1 MTQPII
7 KLEHIT
13 KSYGHGDGAVNVL
26 QDLNLSIQQGEFTCI
41 WGASGSGKS
50 TLLNLMGLLDRPDQ
64 GRIAIKNEE
73 VLGLNDNRLADF
85 RSRHLGF
92 IFQSFNLVPVLSAQ
106 ENTMLPLQIRGE
118 ADDTARRRARDLLAE
133 LGLERHL
140 HKRPDEMSGGQRQRV
155 AIARALIGDPDIVL
169 ADEPTANLDSA
180 NSDAIILL
188 MQKLNQKRKVTF
200 VFATH
205 DTHLLSYAA
214 RSIQVRD
221 GRIVD
226 DRHNTYLREAS

>member
-7 KLEHIT
+7 KLEHIS
-13 KSYGHGDGAVNVL
+13 KSYGHGDGAVTVL
-26 QDLNLSIQQGEFTCI
+26 QDLSLSIQQGEFTCI

-50 TLLNLMGLLDRPDQ
+50 TLLNLMGLLDRPEQ
-64 GRIAIKNEE
+64 GRIIIKNEA

-118 ADDTARRRARDLLAE
+118 ADNTARRKARDLLAE

-200 VFATH
+200 LFATH

>member
-7 KLEHIT
+7 KLEHIS
-13 KSYGHGDGAVNVL
+13 KSYGHGDGAVTVL
-26 QDLNLSIQQGEFTCI
+26 QDLSLSIQQGEFTCI

-50 TLLNLMGLLDRPDQ
+50 TLLNLMGLLDRPEQ
-64 GRIAIKNEE
+64 GRIIIKNEA

-118 ADDTARRRARDLLAE
+118 ADNTARRKARDLLAE

-155 AIARALIGDPDIVL
+155 AIARA
-169 ADEPTANLDSA
+169 
-180 NSDAIILL
+180 
-188 MQKLNQKRKVTF
+188 
-200 VFATH
+200 
-205 DTHLLSYAA
+205 
-214 RSIQVRD
+214 
-221 GRIVD
+221 
-226 DRHNTYLREAS
+226 

>member
-7 KLEHIT
+7 KLEHIS
-13 KSYGHGDGAVNVL
+13 KSYGHGDGAVTVL
-26 QDLNLSIQQGEFTCI
+26 QDLSLSIQQGEFTCI

-50 TLLNLMGLLDRPDQ
+50 TLLNLMGLLDRPEQ
-64 GRIAIKNEE
+64 GRITIKNEA

-118 ADDTARRRARDLLAE
+118 ADNTARRKARDLLAE

-200 VFATH
+200 LFATH

>member
-64 GRIAIKNEE
+64 GRIAIKNAE

-221 GRIVD
+221 GRIVE
-226 DRHNTYLREAS
+226 DRHNTYLKEAS

>member
-1 MTQPII
+1 M
-7 KLEHIT
+7 
-13 KSYGHGDGAVNVL
+13 
-26 QDLNLSIQQGEFTCI
+26 
-41 WGASGSGKS
+41 
-50 TLLNLMGLLDRPDQ
+50 
-64 GRIAIKNEE
+64 
-73 VLGLNDNRLADF
+73 
-85 RSRHLGF
+85 
-92 IFQSFNLVPVLSAQ
+92 
-106 ENTMLPLQIRGE
+106 
-118 ADDTARRRARDLLAE
+118 
-133 LGLERHL
+133 
-140 HKRPDEMSGGQRQRV
+140 
-155 AIARALIGDPDIVL
+155 L

-200 VFATH
+200 LFATH

>member
-7 KLEHIT
+7 QLEQIT
-13 KSYGHGDGAVNVL
+13 KTYGHGSGAVNVL
-26 QDLNLSIQQGEFTCI
+26 QELSLSIQQGEFTCI

-50 TLLNLMGLLDRPDQ
+50 TLLNLMGLLDRPGQ
-64 GRIAIKNEE
+64 GRITIKNES
-73 VLGLNDNRLADF
+73 VLSLNDNCLADF

-92 IFQSFNLVPVLSAQ
+92 IFQSFNLVPVLSAL

-118 ADDTARRRARDLLAE
+118 EDGVARRKARDLLAE
-133 LGLERHL
+133 LGLDRHL
-140 HKRPDEMSGGQRQRV
+140 KKRPDEMSGGQRQRV
-155 AIARALIGDPDIVL
+155 AIARALIGEPDIVL

-180 NSDAIILL
+180 NAEAIILL

-214 RSIQVRD
+214 RSIQIRD
-221 GRIVD
+221 GRIID
-226 DRHNTYLREAS
+226 DRHAQLLKEAS

>member
-64 GRIAIKNEE
+64 GRIAIKNAE

-226 DRHNTYLREAS
+226 DRHNTYLKEAS

>member
-226 DRHNTYLREAS
+226 DRHNTYLKEAS